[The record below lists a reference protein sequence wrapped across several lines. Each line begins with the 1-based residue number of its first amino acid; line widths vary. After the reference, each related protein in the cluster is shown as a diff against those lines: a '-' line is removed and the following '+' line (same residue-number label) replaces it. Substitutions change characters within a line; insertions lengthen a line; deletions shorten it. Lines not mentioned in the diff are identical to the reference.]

1 MVGEFRAATAGS
13 WDAGLCGPRSDGL
26 RGSAGF
32 CPVHGRLRARSCRRR
47 EAITGDSRR
56 ARFELWA
63 VLDGRC
69 RSPWAHGQERK
80 VPLLALT
87 CRALAEWSFLG
98 RHWGAE
104 K

>member
-1 MVGEFRAATAGS
+1 MAGGFRAATGAFV
-13 WDAGLCGPRSDGL
+13 P
-26 RGSAGF
+26 
-32 CPVHGRLRARSCRRR
+32 PP
-47 EAITGDSRR
+47 EATTGDSRR

-87 CRALAEWSFLG
+87 CRALAERSFWG